1 MVAAMGMKKILK
13 IFCEKV
19 CRIKKSVYL
28 CTRLQ
33 EISTTNDG
41 AIAQLVEQR
50 TENPCVPGS
59 NPGGTTEKNSYIVVE
74 QRFRSFSFSPN
85 PDFGNNLATFLYF
98 VAVLQSNRYYYR

>member
-1 MVAAMGMKKILK
+1 MRILYFDDFGVNFFLRCILWFKLLIYSVVGVVAAMGVKKILK

-59 NPGGTTEKNSYIVVE
+59 NPGGTTVKKSK
-74 QRFRSFSFSPN
+74 
-85 PDFGNNLATFLYF
+85 TT
-98 VAVLQSNRYYYR
+98 